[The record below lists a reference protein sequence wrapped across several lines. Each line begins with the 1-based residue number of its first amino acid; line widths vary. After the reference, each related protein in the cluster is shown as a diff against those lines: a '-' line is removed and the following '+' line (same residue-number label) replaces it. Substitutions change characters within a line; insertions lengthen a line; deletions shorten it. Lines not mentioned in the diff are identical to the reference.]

1 MRLPLGSL
9 AVLLALST
17 ACASGGA
24 AAGASD
30 TPAASR
36 QRQDR
41 NVLTREQLLQT
52 GHNNALEAVRA
63 LRSNWLLTKGTD
75 SFNSPTQVQVYL
87 DDNQYG
93 GVDSLRGIATNQVKF
108 IRYYDGISASARW
121 GLGHGQGV
129 IYVSTAP

>member
-17 ACASGGA
+17 ACASG
-24 AAGASD
+24 AAGGATD
-30 TPAASR
+30 TPGASR

-41 NVLTREQLLQT
+41 NVLTREQLLET
-52 GHNNALEAVRA
+52 GHGNALEAVRA

-93 GVDSLRGIATNQVKF
+93 GVDSLRGIAIQQIKF
-108 IRYYDGISASARW
+108 IRYYDGVSASARW